1 MKLIILD
8 FDGTLA
14 DTRGLIVKTMQ
25 QTLEALG
32 LETRTDDQCAAM
44 IGLPLK
50 QAFTDLI
57 PMTDEMGERC
67 VETYRCIFNENNALY
82 VIPTFPH
89 VIETLH
95 QLHEQGYTLTI
106 ASSRSNRSLMEF
118 VNDMHLNELI
128 PYVLGAED
136 VAQAKPH
143 PDPVLQT
150 LKVYGCKPE
159 DALVVGDTWYDIEM
173 GRRAG
178 VRTCGVT
185 YGNGTREELVNAGAD
200 FLIDDFGELVSILK
214 KYHSEDRN
222 PLNDIYNESI
232 ISYSAAV
239 AKGDGTLYTRAANSL
254 SNIYIPYLLSSTAS
268 TVAIMSRADSSSS
281 TCSSMNQLRRLI
293 EAKSRSSFAM

>member
-32 LETRTDDQCAAM
+32 LESRTDDQCAAM

-50 QAFTDLI
+50 QAFTDLL

-67 VETYRCIFNENNALY
+67 VETYRRIFNENNALY

-95 QLHEQGYTLTI
+95 RLHEQGYTLTI

-118 VNDMHLNELI
+118 VNDMHLNEII

-136 VAQAKPH
+136 VTRAKPH

-185 YGNGTREELVNAGAD
+185 YGNGTREELADAGAD
-200 FLIDDFGELVSILK
+200 FLIDDFGK
-214 KYHSEDRN
+214 
-222 PLNDIYNESI
+222 
-232 ISYSAAV
+232 
-239 AKGDGTLYTRAANSL
+239 
-254 SNIYIPYLLSSTAS
+254 LSS
-268 TVAIMSRADSSSS
+268 ICLRHAD
-281 TCSSMNQLRRLI
+281 
-293 EAKSRSSFAM
+293 

>member
-1 MKLIILD
+1 MKLISLD

-32 LETRTDDQCAAM
+32 LESRTDDQCAAM

-67 VETYRCIFNENNALY
+67 VETYRRIFNENNALY

-118 VNDMHLNELI
+118 VNDMHLNEII

-136 VAQAKPH
+136 VTRAKPH
-143 PDPVLQT
+143 PEPVLKT
-150 LKVYGCKPE
+150 LEDYGCKAE

-185 YGNGTREELVNAGAD
+185 YGNGTREELVDAGAD
-200 FLIDDFGELVSILK
+200 FLIDDFGELLK
-214 KYHSEDRN
+214 LAGEK
-222 PLNDIYNESI
+222 
-232 ISYSAAV
+232 
-239 AKGDGTLYTRAANSL
+239 
-254 SNIYIPYLLSSTAS
+254 
-268 TVAIMSRADSSSS
+268 
-281 TCSSMNQLRRLI
+281 
-293 EAKSRSSFAM
+293 

>member
-25 QTLEALG
+25 QTLYVLV
-32 LETRTDDQCAAM
+32 LESRTDDQCAAM

-50 QAFTDLI
+50 QAFTDLL
-57 PMTDEMGERC
+57 PMTDEMGDRC
-67 VETYRCIFNENNALY
+67 VETYRRLFNENNALY

-89 VIETLH
+89 VMETLH

-118 VNDMHLNELI
+118 VNDMHLNDVI

-136 VAQAKPH
+136 VAHAKPY

-150 LKVYGCKPE
+150 LKTFDCKPE
-159 DALVVGDTWYDIEM
+159 DTLVLGDTWYDIEM

-185 YGNGTREELVNAGAD
+185 YGNGSQEELMRAGAD
-200 FLIDDFGELVSILK
+200 YLIDDFGELVK
-214 KYHSEDRN
+214 
-222 PLNDIYNESI
+222 I
-232 ISYSAAV
+232 I
-239 AKGDGTLYTRAANSL
+239 
-254 SNIYIPYLLSSTAS
+254 
-268 TVAIMSRADSSSS
+268 
-281 TCSSMNQLRRLI
+281 
-293 EAKSRSSFAM
+293 

>member
-32 LETRTDDQCAAM
+32 LESRTDDQCAAM

-50 QAFTDLI
+50 QAFTHLLPI
-57 PMTDEMGERC
+57 TDEIGEKC
-67 VETYRCIFNENNALY
+67 VETYRRLFNENNALY

-118 VNDMHLNELI
+118 VNDMHLNEII

-136 VAQAKPH
+136 VTRAKPH
-143 PDPVLQT
+143 PEPVLKT
-150 LKVYGCKPE
+150 LEDYGCKAE

-173 GRRAG
+173 GRQAG

-185 YGNGTREELVNAGAD
+185 YGNGTREELVDAGAD

-214 KYHSEDRN
+214 KYHSED
-222 PLNDIYNESI
+222 
-232 ISYSAAV
+232 
-239 AKGDGTLYTRAANSL
+239 
-254 SNIYIPYLLSSTAS
+254 
-268 TVAIMSRADSSSS
+268 
-281 TCSSMNQLRRLI
+281 
-293 EAKSRSSFAM
+293 

>member
-32 LETRTDDQCAAM
+32 LESRTDDQCAAM

-50 QAFTDLI
+50 QAFTHLL

-67 VETYRCIFNENNALY
+67 VETYRRIFNENNALY

-136 VAQAKPH
+136 VTRAKPH
-143 PDPVLQT
+143 PEPVLKT
-150 LKVYGCKPE
+150 LEDYGCKAE

-185 YGNGTREELVNAGAD
+185 YGNGTREELVDAGTD

-214 KYHSEDRN
+214 KYHSED
-222 PLNDIYNESI
+222 
-232 ISYSAAV
+232 
-239 AKGDGTLYTRAANSL
+239 
-254 SNIYIPYLLSSTAS
+254 
-268 TVAIMSRADSSSS
+268 
-281 TCSSMNQLRRLI
+281 
-293 EAKSRSSFAM
+293 

>member
-32 LETRTDDQCAAM
+32 LESRTDDQCAAM

-50 QAFTDLI
+50 QAFTDLL

-67 VETYRCIFNENNALY
+67 VETYRRIFNENNALY

-118 VNDMHLNELI
+118 VNDMHLNEII

-136 VAQAKPH
+136 VTRAKPH
-143 PDPVLQT
+143 PEPVLKT
-150 LKVYGCKPE
+150 LEDYGCKVE

-173 GRRAG
+173 GRQAG

-185 YGNGTREELVNAGAD
+185 YGNGTREELVDAGAD
-200 FLIDDFGELVSILK
+200 FLIDDFGELLK
-214 KYHSEDRN
+214 LAGEK
-222 PLNDIYNESI
+222 
-232 ISYSAAV
+232 
-239 AKGDGTLYTRAANSL
+239 
-254 SNIYIPYLLSSTAS
+254 
-268 TVAIMSRADSSSS
+268 
-281 TCSSMNQLRRLI
+281 
-293 EAKSRSSFAM
+293 

>member
-32 LETRTDDQCAAM
+32 LESRTDDQCAAM

-67 VETYRCIFNENNALY
+67 VETYRRIFNENNALY

-95 QLHEQGYTLTI
+95 LLHEQVYTLTI

-118 VNDMHLNELI
+118 VNDMHLNEII

-136 VAQAKPH
+136 VTRAKPH
-143 PDPVLQT
+143 PEPVLQT

-185 YGNGTREELVNAGAD
+185 YGNGTREELADAGAD
-200 FLIDDFGELVSILK
+200 FLIDDFGELASICLR
-214 KYHSEDRN
+214 H
-222 PLNDIYNESI
+222 
-232 ISYSAAV
+232 
-239 AKGDGTLYTRAANSL
+239 
-254 SNIYIPYLLSSTAS
+254 
-268 TVAIMSRADSSSS
+268 AD
-281 TCSSMNQLRRLI
+281 
-293 EAKSRSSFAM
+293 

>member
-32 LETRTDDQCAAM
+32 LESRTDDQCAAM

-67 VETYRCIFNENNALY
+67 VETYRRIFNENNALY

-136 VAQAKPH
+136 VTRAKPH
-143 PDPVLQT
+143 PEPVLQT

-185 YGNGTREELVNAGAD
+185 YGNGTREELSDAGAD

-214 KYHSEDRN
+214 KYHSED
-222 PLNDIYNESI
+222 
-232 ISYSAAV
+232 
-239 AKGDGTLYTRAANSL
+239 
-254 SNIYIPYLLSSTAS
+254 
-268 TVAIMSRADSSSS
+268 
-281 TCSSMNQLRRLI
+281 
-293 EAKSRSSFAM
+293 